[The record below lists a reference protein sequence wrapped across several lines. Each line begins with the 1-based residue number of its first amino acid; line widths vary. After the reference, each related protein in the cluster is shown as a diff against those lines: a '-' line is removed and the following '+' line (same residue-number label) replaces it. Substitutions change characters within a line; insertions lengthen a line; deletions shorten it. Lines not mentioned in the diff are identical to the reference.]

1 MTHTHTHTHTQ
12 FFPPR
17 SMATARAGAVGP
29 AAKRTARDG
38 AVKAVASRELVT
50 RVAADDEKAG
60 IGLKPY
66 NRLQQV
72 KLDVKLDVI
81 QHAQEEQQRI
91 ELRLE
96 LLDLIDSVRSEE
108 LHEVES
114 GKKRRWEASNTRS
127 SNRVC

>member
-1 MTHTHTHTHTQ
+1 
-12 FFPPR
+12 
-17 SMATARAGAVGP
+17 MATARAGAVGP
-29 AAKRTARDG
+29 AAKRTAHDG
-38 AVKAVASRELVT
+38 AVKAVASRGLVT

-66 NRLQQV
+66 SRLQQV

-127 SNRVC
+127 SNHVC

>member
-1 MTHTHTHTHTQ
+1 M
-12 FFPPR
+12 
-17 SMATARAGAVGP
+17 
-29 AAKRTARDG
+29 
-38 AVKAVASRELVT
+38 
-50 RVAADDEKAG
+50 VAADDEKAG

-108 LHEVES
+108 LHEVEREREEEAMGSIQHQKLLKGAGTECSEQS
-114 GKKRRWEASNTRS
+114 GSLALSLLSQMRFKWSDFN
-127 SNRVC
+127 

>member
-1 MTHTHTHTHTQ
+1 
-12 FFPPR
+12 
-17 SMATARAGAVGP
+17 MATARAGAVGP

-60 IGLKPY
+60 IGLEPY

-72 KLDVKLDVI
+72 KLDVKLDVM

-96 LLDLIDSVRSEE
+96 LLDLIDQCSF
-108 LHEVES
+108 
-114 GKKRRWEASNTRS
+114 G
-127 SNRVC
+127 